1 MNSTLSR
8 FLPMMRALLLAVLL
22 GVPAFAGAQDTTVFT
37 HADTIRGSVT
47 PERAWWDASF
57 YDLHVAVSP
66 RDSSIRGWNGI
77 TYKVLGG
84 AKEMQIDLRL
94 PLIADSVVQDGQ
106 RLAFHRD
113 GDALLVTP
121 TAAQDSGAQK
131 TVTVYYH
138 GKPPAAKH
146 APWDGGFVWAH
157 DSVGNPWVVT
167 AAEGIGAS
175 VYWPMKDI
183 WADEPDSQRVAV
195 TVPNPMINVSN
206 GRLRRTVPNGDGTT
220 TYEWFVSSPI
230 NGYDIAVNAGSY
242 AHSSSTY
249 AGEAGTLTMDF
260 YPLAIHADTARV
272 QFAQARP
279 MLECFERWFGP
290 YPWYADG
297 YKLVE
302 TPHLGMEHQS
312 AVAYGNHYKN
322 GYLGHDLSHTGLGL
336 QWDYIIVHESAHE
349 WWGNNITAKDPADMW
364 VHESFASYAEG
375 IYTECQQDKEAG
387 AAYLRGLRLNIANDA
402 PVVGHF
408 GVNNEGSGDMYYKGA
423 NMLHTIRQVVGDDD
437 KWREIL
443 RGLNKTFWHQTVTG
457 QQVRDYI
464 SAQAGRDLSKVFEQY
479 QNTTKIP
486 VLQYRLAGSTLSY
499 RWSNVVPGFDMPL
512 RIATSATEWKIVT
525 PREQWQ
531 TVSVSFGRREG
542 FRVDEN
548 YYVTVEKVSGATA
561 AAGSASPRSER

>member
-1 MNSTLSR
+1 
-8 FLPMMRALLLAVLL
+8 MMRALLLALLL
-22 GVPAFAGAQDTTVFT
+22 GVPAFAGAQEPPVFT

-57 YDLHVAVSP
+57 YDLHIAVSP
-66 RDSSIRGWNGI
+66 RDSSISGWNGI
-77 TYKVLGG
+77 TYKVLG
-84 AKEMQIDLRL
+84 APKAMQIDLRL
-94 PLIADSVVQDGQ
+94 PLVADSVVQDGQ

-113 GDALLVTP
+113 GDALLVALA
-121 TAAQDSGAQK
+121 AAQATGDQK

-138 GKPPAAKH
+138 GRPPAAKH
-146 APWDGGFVWAH
+146 APWDGGFVWAR

-167 AAEGIGAS
+167 AVEGIGAS
-175 VYWPMKDI
+175 AFWPMKDS

-195 TVPNPMINVSN
+195 TVPNPMIDVSN

-249 AGEAGTLTMDF
+249 EGEGGTLTMDF

-272 QFAQARP
+272 QFEQARP
-279 MLECFERWFGP
+279 MLKCFEHWFGP

-322 GYLGHDLSHTGLGL
+322 GYLGRDLSHTGLGL

-364 VHESFASYAEG
+364 VHESFASYSEG
-375 IYTECQQDKEAG
+375 IYTECQQGKEAG

-402 PVVGHF
+402 PVIGIF

-423 NMLHTIRQVVGDDD
+423 AMLHTIRQIVGDDD
-437 KWREIL
+437 RWREIL
-443 RGLNKTFWHQTVTG
+443 RGLNRTFRHQTVTG

-464 SAQAGRDLSKVFEQY
+464 SAQAGRDLGKVFEQY
-479 QNTTKIP
+479 QTTTKVP
-486 VLQYRLAGSTLSY
+486 VLQYKLAGSALSY
-499 RWSNVVPGFDMPL
+499 RWSNVVPGFDMPV
-512 RIATSATEWKIVT
+512 RIATSATDWKVVT

-531 TVSVSFGRREG
+531 TLKVSFGRRGG

-548 YYVTVEKVSGATA
+548 YYVTVEKVSGAAA
-561 AAGSASPRSER
+561 AAGSAPPRTER

>member
-1 MNSTLSR
+1 MTFTLSH
-8 FLPMMRALLLAVLL
+8 FFTMMRALVLAVLL
-22 GVPAFAGAQDTTVFT
+22 GVPTFAGAQDTTVFT

-66 RDSSIRGWNGI
+66 RDSSISGWNGI
-77 TYKVLGG
+77 TYKILG
-84 AKEMQIDLRL
+84 APRAMQIDLRL
-94 PLIADSVVQDGQ
+94 PLVADSVVQDGQ

-113 GDALLVTP
+113 GDALLVTLA
-121 TAAQDSGAQK
+121 AAQASGDQK

-146 APWDGGFVWAH
+146 APWDGGFVWTQ
-157 DSVGNPWVVT
+157 DSVGNPWIAT

-175 VYWPMKDI
+175 VYWPMKDS

-195 TVPNPMINVSN
+195 TVPNPMIDVSN

-272 QFAQARP
+272 QFEQARP
-279 MLECFERWFGP
+279 MLKCFEHWFGP
-290 YPWYADG
+290 YPWYTDG

-322 GYLGHDLSHTGLGL
+322 GYLGHDLSHTGLGM

-364 VHESFASYAEG
+364 VHESFASYSEG
-375 IYTECQQDKEAG
+375 IYTECQQGKEAG
-387 AAYLRGLRLNIANDA
+387 AAYLRGLRLNVVNDA

-408 GVNNEGSGDMYYKGA
+408 GVNNEGSGDMYMKGA
-423 NMLHTIRQVVGDDD
+423 NMLHTIRQIVGDDD
-437 KWREIL
+437 RWREIL

-464 SAQAGRDLSKVFEQY
+464 SAQAGKDLSRVFEQY

-486 VLQYRLAGSTLSY
+486 VLQYSLAGSTLSY
-499 RWSNVVPGFDMPL
+499 RWSNVVPGFDMPV
-512 RIATSATEWKIVT
+512 RIATSSADWKVVT
-525 PREQWQ
+525 PSERWQ
-531 TVSVSFGRREG
+531 TVKVSYGRRDG

-548 YYVTVEKVSGATA
+548 YYVTVEKVSGAPA
-561 AAGSASPRSER
+561 ATSSASPRSER

>member
-1 MNSTLSR
+1 
-8 FLPMMRALLLAVLL
+8 MRALLLAVLL
-22 GVPAFAGAQDTTVFT
+22 ASPAVVGAQDTTVFT

-47 PERAWWDASF
+47 PERAWWDAGF
-57 YDLHVAVSP
+57 YDLHIRVSP
-66 RDSSIRGWNGI
+66 RDSSIGGWNGI
-77 TYKVLGG
+77 TYRVLS
-84 AKEMQIDLRL
+84 APRAMQIDLRL
-94 PLIADSVVQDGQ
+94 PLVADSVVQDGQ
-106 RLAFHRD
+106 RLDFHRD
-113 GDALLVTP
+113 GDALLVAL
-121 TAAQDSGAQK
+121 TATQNVGEQK

-146 APWDGGFVWAH
+146 APWDGGFVWAE

-175 VYWPMKDI
+175 VYWPTKDS
-183 WADEPDSQRVAV
+183 WADEPDSQRVAI
-195 TVPNPMINVSN
+195 TVPNPMIDVSN

-220 TYEWFVSSPI
+220 TWEWFVSSPI
-230 NGYDIAVNAGSY
+230 NGYDVAVNAGTY
-242 AHSSSTY
+242 AHATSTY
-249 AGEAGTLTMDF
+249 AGEAGTLSLDF

-272 QFAQARP
+272 QFEQVRP
-279 MLECFERWFGP
+279 MLQCFEKWFGP

-322 GYLGHDLSHTGLGL
+322 GYLGHDLSHTGLGM
-336 QWDYIIVHESAHE
+336 QWDYIIIHESAHE

-375 IYTECQQDKEAG
+375 IYTECQQSKDAG
-387 AAYLRGLRLNIANDA
+387 AAYIRGLRLNIANDA

-423 NMLHTIRQVVGDDD
+423 NLLHTIRQIVGDDD

-464 SAQAGRDLSKVFEQY
+464 SAQAGKDLGKVFEQY

-486 VLQYRLAGSTLSY
+486 VLQYKIAGSSLSY
-499 RWSNVVPGFDMPL
+499 RWSNVVPGFDMPV
-512 RIATSATEWKIVT
+512 RIATSASEWRVVT

-531 TVSVSFGRREG
+531 TMKVSYGSRGG
-542 FRVDEN
+542 FRADEN
-548 YYVTVEKVSGATA
+548 YYITVEKVSGASATTT
-561 AAGSASPRSER
+561 SASPRSER

>member
-1 MNSTLSR
+1 
-8 FLPMMRALLLAVLL
+8 MMRALLLALLL
-22 GVPAFAGAQDTTVFT
+22 GVPAFAGAQEPPVFT

-57 YDLHVAVSP
+57 YDLHIAVSP
-66 RDSSIRGWNGI
+66 RDSSISGWNGI
-77 TYKVLGG
+77 TYKVLG
-84 AKEMQIDLRL
+84 APKAMQIDLRL
-94 PLIADSVVQDGQ
+94 PLVADSVVQDGQ

-113 GDALLVTP
+113 GDALLVALA
-121 TAAQDSGAQK
+121 AAQATGDQK
-131 TVTVYYH
+131 TVTVYFH
-138 GKPPAAKH
+138 GRPPAAKH
-146 APWDGGFVWAH
+146 APWDGGFVWAR

-167 AAEGIGAS
+167 AVEGIGAS
-175 VYWPMKDI
+175 AFWPMKDS

-195 TVPNPMINVSN
+195 TVPNPMIDVSN

-249 AGEAGTLTMDF
+249 EGEGGTLTMDF

-272 QFAQARP
+272 QFEQARP
-279 MLECFERWFGP
+279 MLKCFEHWFGP

-322 GYLGHDLSHTGLGL
+322 GYLGRDLSHTGLGL

-364 VHESFASYAEG
+364 VHESFASYSEG
-375 IYTECQQDKEAG
+375 IYTECQQGKEAG

-402 PVVGHF
+402 PVIGHF

-423 NMLHTIRQVVGDDD
+423 AMLHTIRQIVGDDD
-437 KWREIL
+437 RWREIL
-443 RGLNKTFWHQTVTG
+443 RGLNRTFRHQTVTG

-464 SAQAGRDLSKVFEQY
+464 SAQAGRDLGKVFEQY
-479 QNTTKIP
+479 QTTTKVP
-486 VLQYRLAGSTLSY
+486 VLQYKLAGSALSY
-499 RWSNVVPGFDMPL
+499 RWSNVVPGFDMPV
-512 RIATSATEWKIVT
+512 RIATSATDWKVVT

-531 TVSVSFGRREG
+531 TLKVSFGRRGG

-548 YYVTVEKVSGATA
+548 YYVTVEKVSGAAA
-561 AAGSASPRSER
+561 AAGSASPRTER

>member
-1 MNSTLSR
+1 
-8 FLPMMRALLLAVLL
+8 
-22 GVPAFAGAQDTTVFT
+22 
-37 HADTIRGSVT
+37 
-47 PERAWWDASF
+47 
-57 YDLHVAVSP
+57 
-66 RDSSIRGWNGI
+66 
-77 TYKVLGG
+77 
-84 AKEMQIDLRL
+84 
-94 PLIADSVVQDGQ
+94 
-106 RLAFHRD
+106 
-113 GDALLVTP
+113 
-121 TAAQDSGAQK
+121 
-131 TVTVYYH
+131 
-138 GKPPAAKH
+138 
-146 APWDGGFVWAH
+146 
-157 DSVGNPWVVT
+157 
-167 AAEGIGAS
+167 
-175 VYWPMKDI
+175 MKDS

-195 TVPNPMINVSN
+195 TVPNPMIDVSN

-272 QFAQARP
+272 QFEQARP
-279 MLECFERWFGP
+279 MLKCFEHWFGP
-290 YPWYADG
+290 YPWYTDG

-322 GYLGHDLSHTGLGL
+322 GYLGHDLSHTGLGM

-364 VHESFASYAEG
+364 VHESFASYSEG
-375 IYTECQQDKEAG
+375 IYTECQQGKEAG
-387 AAYLRGLRLNIANDA
+387 AAYLRGLRLNVVNDA

-408 GVNNEGSGDMYYKGA
+408 GVNNEGSGDMYMKGA
-423 NMLHTIRQVVGDDD
+423 NMLHTIRQIVGDDD
-437 KWREIL
+437 RWREIL

-464 SAQAGRDLSKVFEQY
+464 SAQAGKDLSRVFEQY

-486 VLQYRLAGSTLSY
+486 VLQYSLAGSTLSY
-499 RWSNVVPGFDMPL
+499 RWSNVVPGFDMPV
-512 RIATSATEWKIVT
+512 RIATSSADWKVVT
-525 PREQWQ
+525 PSERWQ
-531 TVSVSFGRREG
+531 TVKVSYGRRDG

-548 YYVTVEKVSGATA
+548 YYVTVEKVSGAPA
-561 AAGSASPRSER
+561 ATSSASPRSER